1 MQCLLS
7 GILFQMSVE
16 MFFKCDLEKKI
27 VFKVQNFKN

>member
-7 GILFQMSVE
+7 YILLDQKSVE

-27 VFKVQNFKN
+27 CL